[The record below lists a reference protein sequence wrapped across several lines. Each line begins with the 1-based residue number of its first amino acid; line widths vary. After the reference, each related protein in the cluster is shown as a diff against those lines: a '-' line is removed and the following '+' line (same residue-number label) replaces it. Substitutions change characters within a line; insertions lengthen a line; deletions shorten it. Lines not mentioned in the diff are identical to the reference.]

1 MYTSSFLSPTS
12 AELEAPN
19 EKYTKDPSLRNI
31 YKHTRWGAG
40 EEARLHELASI
51 RSCLFLTRGNNYGF
65 GITNSTMG
73 EKRKKAGRKCASGRV
88 LVHVGASEAR
98 ARQEQ

>member
-1 MYTSSFLSPTS
+1 MKNIRKIQVYEIFINTRD
-12 AELEAPN
+12 EA
-19 EKYTKDPSLRNI
+19 R
-31 YKHTRWGAG
+31 A

-73 EKRKKAGRKCASGRV
+73 EKRKKGGRKCASGRV